1 MRHSREYPSV
11 TVSDKCCRY
20 LEGGHVWVYDAE
32 IVSVDGAPYKSGDST
47 GFENGSVVDIVSLK
61 NKYLGTGLWSEH
73 SKIRVRI
80 ISVNSN
86 DQINEDFWRRRV
98 RYAIDYRKTVMG
110 DDFAACRLIFGEAD
124 HFPGLTVDLFGDV
137 IVFESLSYG
146 IDIRKN
152 VILPLIVDELKKDG
166 ISIRGCYERSESDL
180 RNKEGLLPLSGWFD
194 NIPHS
199 GPTETLI
206 KENGVKYIVDFEN
219 GQKTGFFLDQKYNRH
234 AAAKLARGKRVLD
247 CFTHTG
253 SFALNCAL
261 NGAEKVT
268 AADISSTAIEA
279 AKKNAS
285 LNGLEGKIDFCQTDV
300 FDYLD
305 ALSDERKQL
314 FDMIILDPPAFTK
327 SRNTVRGAERGYREI
342 NFKAMKLLPRGGY
355 LATCSCSHF
364 MTTDLFRDMLTKA
377 ASDAG
382 VELRQIESRQQSPDH
397 PILLNVPETDYL
409 KFFIFQVV

>member
-1 MRHSREYPSV
+1 MRNSREYPSV

-32 IVSVDGAPYKSGDST
+32 IVSVDGTPYKSGDIT
-47 GFENGSVVDIVSLK
+47 EFENGSVVDIVSLK

-124 HFPGLTVDLFGDV
+124 HFPGLTVDLFGDI

-166 ISIRGCYERSESDL
+166 ISIRGCYERSDSDL

-194 NIPHS
+194 NILHS

-206 KENGVKYIVDFEN
+206 TENGVKYIVDFEN

-364 MTTDLFRDMLTKA
+364 MTTELFRDMLTKA